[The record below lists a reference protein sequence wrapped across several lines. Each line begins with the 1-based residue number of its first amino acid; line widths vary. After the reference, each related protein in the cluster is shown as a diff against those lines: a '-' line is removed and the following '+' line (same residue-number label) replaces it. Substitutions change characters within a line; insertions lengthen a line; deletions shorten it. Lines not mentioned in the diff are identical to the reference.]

1 MLEKKKEGEGAL
13 AAHLLREAEAAAAEA
28 KENLARGFKSGAAAR
43 GQYQVNN
50 LLTSYALLAKGGARF
65 QQEERR
71 RRRTLSFSLLLLF
84 PFCSNEAFQRSAIDF
99 LALLSAG
106 ELRAERD

>member
-50 LLTSYALLAKGGARF
+50 LLTSYP
-65 QQEERR
+65 
-71 RRRTLSFSLLLLF
+71 T
-84 PFCSNEAFQRSAIDF
+84 
-99 LALLSAG
+99 
-106 ELRAERD
+106 ERDGERHSKERDSS